1 MTVMFM
7 DQSSA
12 FSGVPDENLGERFGE
27 DAINTRF
34 LRVVDDVDEVDGAV
48 REAEGDPEEL
58 TSLYNKSRC
67 DRPLNARKRGRLVLA
82 AIHGNLPDA
91 CQIAETSSAILRSSR
106 PVTASWRSTGMPAAK
121 LADSWRMRRS
131 PPSLN

>member
-1 MTVMFM
+1 MTVMFK

-12 FSGVPDENLGERFGE
+12 SSGVPDENLDERFGE

-58 TSLYNKSRC
+58 TAPWHN
-67 DRPLNARKRGRLVLA
+67 DFPL
-82 AIHGNLPDA
+82 
-91 CQIAETSSAILRSSR
+91 
-106 PVTASWRSTGMPAAK
+106 
-121 LADSWRMRRS
+121 
-131 PPSLN
+131 